1 MVGTGIGP
9 PGIDGSGRSGEVMTW
24 RAPPPRRRRF
34 SSWPP
39 LPLVVLGSLG
49 AAVFVLPLAGLLNAA
64 PWGSMWSLLSAP
76 EAGTALRLSLLCSLS
91 ATVLCV
97 LLGVPLA
104 WLLQRTN
111 LPGRRL
117 VRAVVTLPVVLPP
130 VAGGVALL
138 VVFGRRAA
146 LGRFI
151 SDTLG
156 INLFFSTPGVI
167 LAETFVALPFLVL
180 TMSGAM
186 QGADTRLEEAART
199 FGAGRWTVFRR
210 VTLPSVWPSLMAG
223 TVLSWARALGE
234 FGATITFAGNLP
246 GRTQTMPLAVYV
258 ALETNPDAAVALSLV
273 LVAVSLAVLV
283 SLRRQ
288 WFRSL

>member
-1 MVGTGIGP
+1 
-9 PGIDGSGRSGEVMTW
+9 
-24 RAPPPRRRRF
+24 
-34 SSWPP
+34 
-39 LPLVVLGSLG
+39 LGLLG
-49 AAVFVLPLAGLLNAA
+49 AAVFVLPLAGLLAAA
-64 PWGSMWSLLSAP
+64 PWGSLWSLLNTA
-76 EAGTALRLSLLCSLS
+76 EARTALWLSLECSLC

-117 VRAVVTLPVVLPP
+117 LRAVVTLPVVLPP

-146 LGRFI
+146 LGRFF
-151 SDTLG
+151 SDSLG

-180 TMSGAM
+180 TMSGAL
-186 QGADTRLEEAART
+186 QGADLRFEEAART
-199 FGAGRWTVFRR
+199 FGAGRWTVFWR
-210 VTLPSVWPSLMAG
+210 VTLPSVRPSLLAG

-258 ALETNPDAAVALSLV
+258 ALETDPDAAIALSLV
-273 LVAVSLAVLV
+273 LVAVSLVVLV

-288 WFRSL
+288 WLGSL